1 MDAIIAAGGVP
12 LPDEPL
18 YPLTQGKPKAL
29 LDIEGKPMIQWVL
42 DALNGSQQIEH
53 IVIIGLD
60 RSSGL
65 KADKTLVY
73 VPDQGS
79 MVSNLRAGM
88 LAVREINPETGKI
101 LAVSSD
107 IPSITTEMV
116 DWLIKTV
123 LETDDDAYYCVI
135 PREVMETRYPGSKRS
150 YTHLKDMQVCGGDM
164 NAIDIR
170 LIDHEEDI
178 WERLTDARKNVV
190 KQAALIGFST
200 LFLLLV
206 RQATISS
213 TVKRVSKKLG
223 LKGRA
228 IISPYAEMGMDV
240 DKPHQ
245 LELVQA
251 DLHKRIQSGS

>member
-1 MDAIIAAGGVP
+1 MDAIIAAGGAP

-18 YPLTQGKPKAL
+18 YPHTQGKPKAL
-29 LDIEGKPMIQWVL
+29 IDIEGKPMIQWVL
-42 DALNGSQQIEH
+42 DALNGSSQIEY

-60 RSSGL
+60 RNSGL

-79 MVSNLRAGM
+79 MVANLRAGM
-88 LAVREINPETGKI
+88 LALREVNPQAGKL

-116 DWLIKTV
+116 DWLIDIV
-123 LETDDDAYYCVI
+123 RQTDDDVYYCVV

-150 YTHLKDMQVCGGDM
+150 YTHLKDLQVCGGDM
-164 NAIDIR
+164 NAIDVR
-170 LIDHEEDI
+170 LVDQDEEI
-178 WERLTDARKNVV
+178 WERLTGARKNVV

-213 TVKRVSKKLG
+213 TVKRVSKRLG
-223 LKGRA
+223 VKGRA
-228 IISPYAEMGMDV
+228 IIAPYAEIGMDV

-245 LELVQA
+245 LEIVRT
-251 DLHKRIQSGS
+251 DLHKRIHSAS